1 MAALIQERDT
11 QEREEF
17 DQFRIVCANMKR
29 ELSKSVGDTEGIF
42 IFGFKTHDVIAG
54 SRSST
59 FNFLIRQ
66 IFK

>member
-1 MAALIQERDT
+1 MA
-11 QEREEF
+11 
-17 DQFRIVCANMKR
+17 
-29 ELSKSVGDTEGIF
+29 ELSVQTMVGEESKPVVTQKAF

-54 SRSST
+54 SRSSR